1 VVDKKILEEKMQK
14 VSLLINLTKGIG
26 VVLIILNII
35 GIIYNKIEFTISLSL
50 IVVIIFWLWALD
62 SQVSRIETLLK
73 KKGIMEDEDEK

>member
-1 VVDKKILEEKMQK
+1 MVDKKILEEKMQK